1 MSTISSTDPY
11 NTVRA
16 VPLETIMGAIGG
28 VRDVH
33 HHSLESAYYHTALGK
48 LQVTTTTPGTPQLWR
63 FWSGSLAGTG
73 GRGAIDFVLQT
84 GLAPDLQGAREYLAS
99 FVGAVVPEETGVS
112 SSSKVIPDSPF
123 RPVPRAFDATANW
136 QAVKAYLVGE
146 RKLSESLIRAV
157 ANQPHPIVYA
167 GWGTKFGHYLVF
179 PMRHPSDSQT
189 HTGAILRWC
198 DVGEPPERWFG
209 GAKAAKAIGSRDAK
223 GWWQVGSYGVA
234 TLIVTESPIDALSL
248 WAGLSSED
256 RETTRIVATGGA
268 SRLTAPGIFANVTKI
283 FSAQDRD
290 AAGEAQ
296 AEHLATDVAALD
308 LSIAVQRLRPP
319 QGAKDWNDAWRAEP
333 SVVRRCLARQ
343 MHPDLDYGLNR

>member
-11 NTVRA
+11 TTARS
-16 VPLETIMGAIGG
+16 VPLEVLMGAIDG
-28 VRDVH
+28 VCDVH
-33 HHSLESAYYHTALGK
+33 HHSQGSTYYHTAFGK
-48 LQVTTTTPGTPQLWR
+48 LQVTTKAPGLPQLWR
-63 FWSGSLAGTG
+63 FWSGSLAGMG

-84 GLAPDLQGAREYLAS
+84 GLATDLQGAREYLTS
-99 FVGAVVPEETGVS
+99 FVGAVVPEETGVR
-112 SSSKVIPDSPF
+112 SSSKVIPDLPF

-146 RKLSESLIRAV
+146 RKLPEALIRAIV
-157 ANQPHPIVYA
+157 HEPHPIVYA
-167 GWGTKFGHYLVF
+167 GWGTKFGHYLIF
-179 PMRHPSDSQT
+179 PMRHPSDPET
-189 HTGAILRWC
+189 DTGAILRWR
-198 DVGEPPERWFG
+198 DVGDPPERWFG
-209 GAKAAKAIGSRDAK
+209 GAKAAKAVGSRDAK
-223 GWWQVGSYGVA
+223 GWWQVGPYEAA

-268 SRLTAPGIFANVTKI
+268 SRLTVPGIFANATKI

-296 AEHLATDVAALD
+296 AEQAVADVRAVS
-308 LSIAVQRLRPP
+308 LSISVQRFRPP
-319 QGAKDWNDAWRAEP
+319 QGAKDWNDAWRADS

>member
-1 MSTISSTDPY
+1 MSTIPSTDRY
-11 NTVRA
+11 TAVRS
-16 VPLETIMGAIGG
+16 VPLGTIMGAIGG

-33 HHSLESAYYHTALGK
+33 HHSVESTYYHTALGK
-48 LQVTTTTPGTPQLWR
+48 LQVTTTTPGAPQLWR

-84 GLAPDLQGAREYLAS
+84 GLAPDLQGARGYLAS
-99 FVGAVVPEETGVS
+99 FVEAVVQEETGVRS
-112 SSSKVIPDSPF
+112 LSKVIPDSPF

-136 QAVKAYLVGE
+136 QAVKAYLVRE
-146 RKLSESLIRAV
+146 RKLPESLIRAIV
-157 ANQPHPIVYA
+157 HQPHPIVYA
-167 GWGTKFGHYLVF
+167 GWGKKFGHYLVF
-179 PMRHPSDSQT
+179 PMGHPNDAQT

-198 DVGEPPERWFG
+198 DVGEPPDRWFG
-209 GAKAAKAIGSRDAK
+209 GAKAAKAVGSRDAK
-223 GWWQVGSYGVA
+223 GWWQIGSYGVA

-296 AEHLATDVAALD
+296 AEQLVTDVVGAG
-308 LSIAVQRLRPP
+308 LSISVQRLRPP

-333 SVVRRCLARQ
+333 SVVRRCLGREI
-343 MHPDLDYGLNR
+343 HPGINHGLSR

>member
-11 NTVRA
+11 TTIRA
-16 VPLETIMGAIGG
+16 VPLETIIGAIGG

-33 HHSLESAYYHTALGK
+33 HHSLESAYYHTAFGK
-48 LQVTTTTPGTPQLWR
+48 LQVTTTASGLPQLWR

-73 GRGAIDFVLQT
+73 GRGAIDFVLHT
-84 GLAPDLQGAREYLAS
+84 GLVTDLHGARDYLTS
-99 FVGAVVPEETGVS
+99 FVGTVVPAASTSPSEATL
-112 SSSKVIPDSPF
+112 DQPF
-123 RPVPRAFDATANW
+123 RPVPRAFDAAANW

-146 RKLSESLIRAV
+146 RKLPESLIRAI
-157 ANQPHPIVYA
+157 AGQPHPIVYA
-167 GWGTKFGHYLVF
+167 GWGTKFGHYLIF

-198 DVGEPPERWFG
+198 DVGDPPERWFG
-209 GAKAAKAIGSRDAK
+209 GAKAAKAVGSRDVK
-223 GWWQVGSYGVA
+223 GWWQVGPYGA
-234 TLIVTESPIDALSL
+234 ETLIVTESPIDALSL

-268 SRLTAPGIFANVTKI
+268 SRLTAPGIFANATKI

-296 AEHLATDVAALD
+296 AEQMATDVVAAG
-308 LSIAVQRLRPP
+308 LSISVQRLRPP
-319 QGAKDWNDAWRAEP
+319 QGAKDWNDAWRAGP

-343 MHPDLDYGLNR
+343 MYPDLDYGLSR